1 MHPSVPRVNLAS
13 QIAKAVPY
21 FSKFEGYWPVHDMI
35 AGYLLNAQT
44 RRRKDLRLEQ
54 LADGADTGE
63 EGDDEMTV
71 SGNVDTEEEDM
82 GPVVKRRGSRKVS
95 FRVDPDS
102 DTDMEVREYVR
113 R

>member
-1 MHPSVPRVNLAS
+1 
-13 QIAKAVPY
+13 
-21 FSKFEGYWPVHDMI
+21 MI

-44 RRRKDLRLEQ
+44 RRRKDLRREQ

-63 EGDDEMTV
+63 EGNDEMTV
-71 SGNVDTEEEDM
+71 SGNVDTEEEEM

-113 R
+113 HQSSR